1 MGWSLNPAW
10 NLGVRLVL
18 GLGGGLVA
26 LSAFLGRDAQV
37 GSLQPWGALASALAL
52 LVMLLL
58 SVKSGAFPPASAA
71 WKVLTGLEILACV
84 GLAWCSGGAT
94 SPAMF
99 LLLLLSATSGLQR
112 EPWSGL
118 AAGSLAAVL
127 WVFVGVLG
135 PAPVQEPALLLAT
148 VLAMPLFGGLGLLVA
163 ALQGGTLAEVL
174 GESSRRLEQAHA
186 ATRQQ
191 AQERE
196 RREQE
201 LYENQRKLAG
211 LVHLSQQLSSI
222 RQPDQLL
229 AMVARI
235 AKEEMNSALSMVLLV
250 HGQELRVVCSHGV
263 SQLSVEA
270 FRPRVGAGP
279 LGGIMMSG
287 KSLRFSE
294 ADGEAWRQ
302 ALEDIRERLRT
313 LLAVPIQ
320 SPHEKL
326 PMGVLVVG
334 NLLVGSRYESEHED
348 FLSLLATDAAIAIR
362 NLSLYAEVERSY
374 FEIIQALAQAIEAK
388 DPYTSGHVARVRTY
402 ATRLAKALGLPPEE
416 VELISKAA
424 ILHDVGK
431 ISIPDKVLMKPGTL
445 TEEEFEVMKSHV
457 ENALHILKDIRSLPP
472 QVFEMVLHHHERY
485 DGGGYPHGLKG
496 EEIPLGAQIIG
507 LADTFDAMTSD
518 RPYRRGFSAEEAL
531 NRMEDAMGTQF
542 NPRLLKAFF
551 GLFEFRTG
559 KPLTLN
565 VRRDNKEER

>member
-1 MGWSLNPAW
+1 MGRSVSRAW
-10 NLGVRLVL
+10 QGGMRLVL
-18 GLGGGLVA
+18 VLGGGLVA
-26 LSAFLGRDAQV
+26 VSAFMAGDTRAGSMLG
-37 GSLQPWGALASALAL
+37 WGAAASALAL
-52 LVMLLL
+52 LVLALL
-58 SVKSGAFPPASAA
+58 SLKNGACPPGSAS
-71 WKVLTGLEILACV
+71 WKVLTGLQLLVCA
-84 GLAWCSGGAT
+84 GLAWSSGGAT
-94 SPAMF
+94 SPAFF
-99 LLLLLSATSGLQR
+99 LLLYLSTISGLHR
-112 EPWSGL
+112 EPWLGL
-118 AAGSLAAVL
+118 ATGGLAAVL
-127 WVFVGVLG
+127 WLFVGLLG
-135 PAPVQEPALLLAT
+135 PVPVRDLPLFAAS
-148 VLAMPLFGGLGLLVA
+148 VLAMPVFGCLGLLVA
-163 ALQGGTLAEVL
+163 ALQGGALAEVL
-174 GESSRRLEQAHA
+174 GESSRKLEQAYA

-211 LVHLSQQLSSI
+211 LIHLSQQLSSI

-250 HGQELRVVCSHGV
+250 HGQELRVVCSHGI

-279 LGGIMMSG
+279 LGGIVVSG
-287 KSLRFSE
+287 KSLRFSD

-302 ALEDIRERLRT
+302 ALEEIRERLRT

-348 FLSLLATDAAIAIR
+348 FLTLLATDAAIAIR

-431 ISIPDKVLMKPGTL
+431 ISIPDKVLMKPGAL
-445 TEEEFEVMKSHV
+445 SDEEFEVMKSHV

-472 QVFEMVLHHHERY
+472 RVFEMVLHHHERY

-518 RPYRRGFSAEEAL
+518 RPYRKGFSAEEAL
-531 NRMEDAMGTQF
+531 SRMEEAMGTQF

-551 GLFEFRTG
+551 GLFEFRTR

-565 VRRDNKEER
+565 LRHEKGER